1 MDRSTEINELAA
13 AFAAAQGEIE
23 NVERTHTAK
32 IQMKAGGSYSY
43 SYSDLSDILGLAR
56 PILSRH
62 GLCITG
68 QPTRNGKEVSFAPLL
83 LHSSGQYIQYDAL
96 VLEAAATDPQSIG
109 STITYNR
116 RYSIGSILNIA
127 SEADDDGNAG
137 SGHDAETGLKPTLP
151 PCPKCGKT
159 TSTIKG
165 KPEYGGGLV
174 CFKDGCKHKWS
185 TPEFPACDKQGN
197 PIVEPEH
204 AGTVQKTLPTAD
216 VTKPASKPPEK
227 AQPGTPEYESLAA
240 TLRTLGITK
249 PDDATAVVN
258 YAVAGVGPILGLKT
272 MKHECKQIEDAV
284 KSIGLS
290 GDELLK
296 KVKSNG

>member
-56 PILSRH
+56 PILSKH

-83 LHSSGQYIQYDAL
+83 LHSSGQFIQYDAL

-109 STITYNR
+109 SAITYNR

-127 SEADDDGNAG
+127 SEADDDGNAA
-137 SGHDAETGLKPTLP
+137 SGNDAETGLKPTLP

-185 TPEFPACDKQGN
+185 TPEFPACDKHGN
-197 PIVEPEH
+197 PIPHESEP
-204 AGTVQKTLPTAD
+204 P
-216 VTKPASKPPEK
+216 KPPAE
-227 AQPGTPEYESLAA
+227 TPEYRSLANKLHA
-240 TLRTLGITK
+240 MGLKT
-249 PDDATAVVN
+249 PEDATAVIN
-258 YAVAGVGPILGLKT
+258 YAVAGVGKISDMRTLKG
-272 MKHECKQIEDAV
+272 ECMQIEKALTDCGKTGAE
-284 KSIGLS
+284 IL
-290 GDELLK
+290 EAIK
-296 KVKSNG
+296 KGT